1 MKSIEI
7 SGKRNIDSFNQDK
20 QPTRSDA
27 LKYKFNVEY
36 YEHKTQ
42 IKIVNKLYLN
52 EQIDHESSVKRE
64 INKKISGYKNQDVQ
78 KNLVDL
84 VRLISFDQVIELLVD
99 SKLQCFYC
107 KDKCELLYTDCF
119 SKKQWTLDRIDNSI
133 GHNHDN
139 VVVCCLDCN
148 IKRGDMDSNRFKK
161 GKEIKIVRKQF

>member
-20 QPTRSDA
+20 PPTRSDA

-42 IKIVNKLYLN
+42 IKLVNKLYLN
-52 EQIDHESSVKRE
+52 EQIEHESLVKRE
-64 INKKISGYKNQDVQ
+64 INKKISGYKNQDVH

-84 VRLISFDQVIELLVD
+84 VRFISFDQVIELLVD

-107 KDKCELLYTDCF
+107 KDKCELIYTDCF
-119 SKKQWTLDRIDNSI
+119 SKKQWTLDRIDNTF
-133 GHNHDN
+133 GHNQDN
-139 VVVCCLDCN
+139 VVICCLDCN

>member
-42 IKIVNKLYLN
+42 IKLVNKLYLN

-78 KNLVDL
+78 KNLLDL

-133 GHNHDN
+133 GHNQDN

>member
-42 IKIVNKLYLN
+42 IKLVNKLYLN

-133 GHNHDN
+133 GHNQDN

>member
-42 IKIVNKLYLN
+42 IKLVNKLYLN

-78 KNLVDL
+78 KNLLDL

-133 GHNHDN
+133 GHNQDN
-139 VVVCCLDCN
+139 VVICCLECN
-148 IKRGDMDSNRFKK
+148 IKRGDMDSDRFKK

>member
-1 MKSIEI
+1 M
-7 SGKRNIDSFNQDK
+7 
-20 QPTRSDA
+20 
-27 LKYKFNVEY
+27 
-36 YEHKTQ
+36 
-42 IKIVNKLYLN
+42 
-52 EQIDHESSVKRE
+52 KRE

-78 KNLVDL
+78 KNLLDL

-133 GHNHDN
+133 GHNQDN